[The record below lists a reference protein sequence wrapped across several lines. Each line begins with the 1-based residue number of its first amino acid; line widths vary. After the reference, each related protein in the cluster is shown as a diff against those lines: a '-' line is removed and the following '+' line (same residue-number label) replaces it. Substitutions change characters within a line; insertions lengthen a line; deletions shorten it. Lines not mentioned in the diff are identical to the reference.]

1 MTNSNGEFAGT
12 PVFDS
17 TRQNHDE
24 PNPGGTTATAYGPSK
39 SDIAKDE
46 VGRVADSAVDAGK
59 DVAEV
64 AKDEAHEVAHEA
76 KEQAKDLYRQT
87 QQELREQAAVQQ
99 QRVADGLRSIGHEL
113 QQMARSSD
121 QQGVASDLVGQAA
134 NRTQSVARWLDER
147 DPGSLLREVKSYA
160 RRNPGTFIAV
170 AALTGVVAG
179 RLTRALASGDDSAN
193 GGVASSSAPTGART
207 TVGET
212 ALDDTTS
219 RGPAAAGYPAG
230 GPR

>member
-1 MTNSNGEFAGT
+1 MTNSESGFGGT
-12 PVFDS
+12 PVFDT
-17 TRQNHDE
+17 TRQHHDDGFDE
-24 PNPGGTTATAYGPSK
+24 ASTT
-39 SDIAKDE
+39 DIAKQE
-46 VGRVADSAVDAGK
+46 AARVADSAVDAGR

-64 AKDEAHEVAHEA
+64 AKDEAHDVAHET
-76 KEQAKDLYRQT
+76 KKQAKDLYRQT

-99 QRVADGLRSIGHEL
+99 QRLVDGLRSIGDEL
-113 QQMARSSD
+113 MQMSRSSD

-179 RLTRALASGDDSAN
+179 RLTRALASGDDSDS
-193 GGVASSSAPTGART
+193 GSSSPTPAAGPT
-207 TVGET
+207 PVDET
-212 ALDDTTS
+212 ALGDRTF
-219 RGPAAAGYPAG
+219 RGPAAAGYSTG
-230 GPR
+230 GPQ